1 VGGGGA
7 ALQQPGRGQDQRPG
21 AHRPDHRRRVG
32 GLAQVVA
39 DHLVAH
45 GLDGRRPAAGDD
57 HDLRVGDVA
66 EGAVGDHGERAVGG
80 HGLEPLGHYHWPVL
94 VVELPQA
101 GEDLQR
107 PDQIQQR
114 EPWVEHERDR
124 LLLLGCHRLPFRSG
138 VRYCAAPVMGGG
150 ALVRST
156 AVG

>member
-1 VGGGGA
+1 
-7 ALQQPGRGQDQRPG
+7 
-21 AHRPDHRRRVG
+21 
-32 GLAQVVA
+32 VVA
-39 DHLVAH
+39 V
-45 GLDGRRPAAGDD
+45 RPSSSPAAARTSAPVQDG
-57 HDLRVGDVA
+57 A
-66 EGAVGDHGERAVGG
+66 EG
-80 HGLEPLGHYHWPVL
+80 L

-150 ALVRST
+150 ALVRLT

>member
-1 VGGGGA
+1 V
-7 ALQQPGRGQDQRPG
+7 Q
-21 AHRPDHRRRVG
+21 
-32 GLAQVVA
+32 
-39 DHLVAH
+39 
-45 GLDGRRPAAGDD
+45 
-57 HDLRVGDVA
+57 DVA
-66 EGAVGDHGERAVGG
+66 EGAVGGDGERAVGG
-80 HGLEPLGHYHWPVL
+80 HGLDPLGRHHHRPEL

-138 VRYCAAPVMGGG
+138 VGYCAASVMGGG